1 MLSRRQVCCCGYCL
15 HALAHLQT
23 AAESSAN
30 GNLPSTVL
38 PEQVRLSE
46 ILVST
51 PQPYVTAQIAEARHK
66 AEDVRDAIRRGG
78 AFADLARANSQGP
91 TAAQGGDM
99 GYFTHGNL
107 ARSLE
112 ELVFSMKVGDV
123 SDVLQTKQGFVILE
137 VTDHRRPG
145 DLPVE
150 VLNLQVTPELRVYLE
165 ELIKKVRQHWYA
177 IIPYFARAPQRGN
190 GAALRSS
197 FWFSVTEIAIAEE
210 KVASS
215 SGRSCAGQSCLGC
228 YYPGKSVLTTAE
240 HDENGP
246 SRSALS
252 LPIQPSQNH
261 WFALT
266 QAGYKRAKTELSRLI
281 VKTSRLHSNPP
292 QNV

>member
-1 MLSRRQVCCCGYCL
+1 MLSLRQVLLLWLLSTCPCSP
-15 HALAHLQT
+15 QT

-51 PQPYVTAQIAEARHK
+51 PKPYVTAQIAEARHK

-112 ELVFSMKVGDV
+112 ELVVSMKVGDV
-123 SDVLQTKQGFVILE
+123 SDVVQTKQGFVILE

-150 VLNLQVTPELRVYLE
+150 VLNLQVTPELRPYLE

-177 IIPYFARAPQRGN
+177 IIPYSARAPQEKRG
-190 GAALRSS
+190 
-197 FWFSVTEIAIAEE
+197 SVKIEFLVQRDGAIAEE
-210 KVASS
+210 KVT
-215 SGRSCAGQSCLGC
+215 SGSGDL
-228 YYPGKSVLTTAE
+228 
-240 HDENGP
+240 
-246 SRSALS
+246 ALDKA
-252 LPIQPSQNH
+252 
-261 WFALT
+261 ALAAIT
-266 QAGYKRAKTELSRLI
+266 QASPFSPLPNTTKTDHLALRFHFQYNPAKTTGS
-281 VKTSRLHSNPP
+281 H
-292 QNV
+292 